1 MKKKI
6 AAIVCVLLGVLAL
19 AGETALLLRAK
30 QNYVSERR
38 QEYASELK
46 GAVLKLSASL
56 RMGETEHFDEALI
69 DYDTALEKI
78 SPYLKDDEEQKLT
91 KYRTALEAQETKDLI
106 KLNATLLKVKD
117 SLREAKE
124 LDGLEDEPELKQL
137 NDTFLRLKTCEVY
150 CSAKDY
156 REIEKSL
163 TEESEKLKQKQESL
177 EQENTVRLGSEEIIA
192 WLDMLK

>member
-6 AAIVCVLLGVLAL
+6 VAIICVLLGVLGL
-19 AGETALLLRAK
+19 AGETALLLRTK
-30 QNYVSERR
+30 QSYVSERR
-38 QEYASELK
+38 QEYASKLK
-46 GAVLKLSASL
+46 ESVLKLSASL
-56 RMGETEHFDEALI
+56 RMGETEYFDEALTN
-69 DYDTALEKI
+69 YDTAFEKI

-91 KYRTALEAQETKDLI
+91 EYRAALEAQETKDLI
-106 KLNATLLKVKD
+106 KLNATLLKAKD
-117 SLREAKE
+117 NLKEAKE

-156 REIEKSL
+156 REIEKTL
-163 TEESEKLKQKQESL
+163 TEESEKLKQKLESL
-177 EQENTVRLGSEEIIA
+177 EQENAVRLGSEELIT